1 MPVEAPVTIASWRG
15 CVEEAM
21 TFTPESVR
29 GTFSVRL
36 HHDLDAA
43 VLLVTECLVEVRP
56 LFQRRAMRD
65 HEGGI
70 DLAFFDSLEQR
81 RQIVLHRRLRHAE
94 RQPAFDRRAH
104 RDSIDEATIE
114 ANDRNRAEVA
124 AAMDR
129 LA

>member
-43 VLLVTECLVEVRP
+43 VLLVADCLVEGRP

-70 DLAFFDSLEQR
+70 DLAFFDSLEQG
-81 RQIVLHRRLRHAE
+81 RQIVLHRRLRHTE
-94 RQPAFDRRAH
+94 RQPAIDRRAH
-104 RDSIDEATIE
+104 WDLIEEAAIH
-114 ANDRNRAEVA
+114 ADDRNGAEIP

-129 LA
+129 